1 MVASVATELVLF
13 ENMLAPL
20 KPHFEQALAGAV
32 PVERLMR
39 SIIFSVEKTPAL
51 LRADR
56 QSLLNAA
63 MSAACLGL
71 EVDGVTGQ
79 AFFIPFAGKAQL
91 VIGYKGMNTMAARS
105 GYTVQGSVV
114 REGDSFDYELGDKGY
129 VRHKPKLGNKAP
141 IIAAWATASSRDR
154 PAIISVL
161 GIDDLMAVKAKSP
174 GAKRS
179 DSPWN
184 DPSIGFPAMCEKT
197 AKRRLGRSMPLN
209 LMQHAAALDEAY
221 EERGVHAWID
231 PNRGLQ
237 IDGETVQS
245 GPKII
250 HDQRNTQE
258 LISPRRLEP
267 GAAGEAAPERNGQSG
282 EVPGAAD
289 IPSAADYVK
298 QWHGI
303 IEAAT
308 NADQLAA
315 TWNGQKDLRD
325 AIVWPEDDTFKALKT
340 KVGKAIDFLRV
351 PA

>member
-1 MVASVATELVLF
+1 
-13 ENMLAPL
+13 
-20 KPHFEQALAGAV
+20 
-32 PVERLMR
+32 VERLMR
-39 SIIFSVEKTPAL
+39 SIMISVEKTPAL

-56 QSLLNAA
+56 QSLLNAS

-114 REGDSFDYELGDKGY
+114 RDGDGFDYELGDKGY

-141 IIAAWATASSRDR
+141 IIAAWATASSNNR
-154 PAIISVL
+154 PSIISVL
-161 GIDDLMAVKAKSP
+161 GIDDLMAVKGKSP

-184 DPSIGFPAMCEKT
+184 DPAIGFPAMCEKT
-197 AKRRLGRSMPLN
+197 AKRRLARSMPLN

-221 EERGVHAWID
+221 EERGHNAWID

-237 IDGETVQS
+237 IDGEIVADR
-245 GPKII
+245 PAI
-250 HDQRNTQE
+250 HHEQRSTAQ
-258 LISPRRLEP
+258 LLSPRNAGP
-267 GAAGEAAPERNGQSG
+267 GGADDAAPERNGQPG
-282 EVPGAAD
+282 EVPGAAEI
-289 IPSAADYVK
+289 IPTATEYAS
-298 QWHGI
+298 QWAGI
-303 IEAAT
+303 IEGAT
-308 NADQLAA
+308 NADQLAS

-325 AIVWPEDDTFKALKT
+325 AITWPDDDTFKRLKD
-340 KVGKAIDFLRV
+340 KVGAAIKFLKA
-351 PA
+351 